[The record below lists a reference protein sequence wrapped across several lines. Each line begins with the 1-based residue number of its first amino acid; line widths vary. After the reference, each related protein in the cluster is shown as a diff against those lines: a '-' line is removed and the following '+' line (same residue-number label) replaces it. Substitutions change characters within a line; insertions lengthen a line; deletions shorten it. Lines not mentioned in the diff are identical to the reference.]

1 MYVHMYVYVTRPPS
15 GHEFRK
21 RSLARGKGSK
31 KRFLVQR
38 IYDMSVA
45 RKERERKGGFLCISP
60 RIAEINVERRDL
72 YSY

>member
-31 KRFLVQR
+31 KRFLMQR

-45 RKERERKGGFLCISP
+45 QREREREKEDFSVFLLVS
-60 RIAEINVERRDL
+60 RR
-72 YSY
+72 